1 MVKPQPGLHEK
12 VMSWIIADVI
22 SDERGIGDLEA
33 LWALIKNLEELNNP
47 AVTAQLEAFLP
58 KKNRDFSNKGAV

>member
-58 KKNRDFSNKGAV
+58 EKNRDFSNKGEV